1 MDTFTYTP
9 TWTTRGILK
18 PRVLTAQYGDGY
30 RQDAADGINNIL
42 EVWQLVFNPVG
53 LTEAQ
58 AIADFVR
65 NEAGYKKFNW
75 TPPTPSA
82 TPRVYICQNI
92 DWTHTGG
99 ATMSLNV
106 EFIEVPPV

>member
-1 MDTFTYTP
+1 MNTFVNIP

-18 PRVLTAQYGDGY
+18 PRVLTAQYGGGY
-30 RQDAADGINNIL
+30 RQDSADGINNIL
-42 EVWQLVFNPVG
+42 ETWNLVFNPVS

-58 AIADFVR
+58 QIADFVR
-65 NEAGYKKFNW
+65 GQGGYQKFNW

-92 DWTHTGG
+92 DWTHVGG
-99 ATMSLNV
+99 ATMQLNL